1 MSAAVAEEEEK
12 EEEEATPPDRQ
23 AGRRWPLRPR
33 GGIYAPGNNDH
44 IVPYEERGR
53 ARERRQ
59 SHWAGPRSNLSFGV
73 RLVPDIVTYK

>member
-1 MSAAVAEEEEK
+1 MSAAVAE

-53 ARERRQ
+53 ERERERA
-59 SHWAGPRSNLSFGV
+59 WAITLGGSEE
-73 RLVPDIVTYK
+73 